1 LDQRPI
7 DSPTGHTEQNTAPP
21 VGPTPGRR
29 RIARFL
35 GLTAIV
41 AIGGAVGFG
50 LWSRSVLDARA
61 TTVRNEIRD
70 DRPIV
75 RTVAV
80 TMVQGPKIDE
90 LPGTTDAFT
99 STVVNAR
106 ATGYI
111 ATRNVDIGSHVKAGD
126 VMAVIAAPDLDQQ
139 LGQAT
144 AQLAQTQATLA
155 QDRANEHL
163 AVVTNQRTTRLVQ
176 QGWASKEQGDT
187 DSSSQAATTAAV
199 AAAQAS
205 IVAQQA
211 DVARLQQLTGF
222 ERVVAPFDGVVA
234 SRNFDVGTLV
244 TADSASG
251 TPLLSLVQTSTL
263 RIQIFVPQE
272 DYFALKDGEDAEVTV
287 PQLPGRVFH
296 GRVARTAGALQ
307 PGTRTLLAEVDVD
320 NSDGALTA
328 GLYCIVRLAI
338 PRPSPVIVLPS
349 QAVIFDEHGLSAAVY
364 SNGALQLHHLD
375 VLADNGA
382 SLDIRAGLNE
392 GDQVVLNPPVNLR
405 DGMRVQVAA
414 TQPSEIAHTVDRPS
428 SGSPNASG

>member
-1 LDQRPI
+1 
-7 DSPTGHTEQNTAPP
+7 
-21 VGPTPGRR
+21 
-29 RIARFL
+29 
-35 GLTAIV
+35 
-41 AIGGAVGFG
+41 
-50 LWSRSVLDARA
+50 
-61 TTVRNEIRD
+61 
-70 DRPIV
+70 
-75 RTVAV
+75 
-80 TMVQGPKIDE
+80 
-90 LPGTTDAFT
+90 
-99 STVVNAR
+99 
-106 ATGYI
+106 
-111 ATRNVDIGSHVKAGD
+111 
-126 VMAVIAAPDLDQQ
+126 MAVIAAPDLDQQ
-139 LGQAT
+139 LDQAT

-163 AVVTNQRTTRLVQ
+163 AEVTNQRTTRLVQ

-211 DVARLQQLTGF
+211 DVSRLQQLTGF
-222 ERVVAPFDGVVA
+222 EKVVAPFDGVVA

-296 GRVARTAGALQ
+296 GRVARTAGSLQ

-320 NSDGALTA
+320 NADGALTA

-338 PRPSPVIVLPS
+338 PRAQPR
-349 QAVIFDEHGLSAAVY
+349 DRAAVAGGHLRRAWTFGRRV

-382 SLDIRAGLNE
+382 NLDIRAGLNE
-392 GDQVVLNPPVNLR
+392 GDQVVLNPPVNVR

-414 TQPSEIAHTVDRPS
+414 AQPS
-428 SGSPNASG
+428 ASDQ

>member
-1 LDQRPI
+1 MKNWRMLI
-7 DSPTGHTEQNTAPP
+7 LGVAVAANTAFAAPQ
-21 VGPTPGRR
+21 VVDK
-29 RIARFL
+29 
-35 GLTAIV
+35 V
-41 AIGGAVGFG
+41 AA
-50 LWSRSVLDARA
+50 
-61 TTVRNEIRD
+61 
-70 DRPIV
+70 
-75 RTVAV
+75 
-80 TMVQGPKIDE
+80 
-90 LPGTTDAFT
+90 
-99 STVVNAR
+99 VVNN
-106 ATGYI
+106 GVVLESD
-111 ATRNVDIGSHVKAGD
+111 VDSMMNTVKSQAKQAGQQLPDDKTLRHQILEREIMDAIILQLGDKAGLQ
-126 VMAVIAAPDLDQQ
+126 ISDQQ
-139 LGQAT
+139 LDQAK

-163 AVVTNQRTTRLVQ
+163 AEVTNQRTTRLVQ

-187 DSSSQAATTAAV
+187 DSSSQAASTAAV
-199 AAAQAS
+199 AAAEAS

-211 DVARLQQLTGF
+211 DVSRLQQLTGF
-222 ERVVAPFDGVVA
+222 EKVVAPFDGVVA
-234 SRNFDVGTLV
+234 SRSFDVGTLV
-244 TADSASG
+244 TADSTSG

-320 NSDGALTA
+320 NADGALTA

-349 QAVIFDEHGLSAAVY
+349 QAVIFDQNGLSAAVY

-382 SLDIRAGLNE
+382 TLDIRAGLDE
-392 GDQVVLNPPVNLR
+392 GDQVVLNPPVDVR
-405 DGMRVQVAA
+405 DGMLVQVAA
-414 TQPSEIAHTVDRPS
+414 TQPS
-428 SGSPNASG
+428 ASDH

>member
-1 LDQRPI
+1 MDQRPI
-7 DSPTGHTEQNTAPP
+7 DTPAVHPERDAAAPA
-21 VGPTPGRR
+21 GTTPGRR
-29 RIARFL
+29 RIARLL
-35 GLTAIV
+35 GLTAVV
-41 AIGGAVGFG
+41 AVGGAVGFG
-50 LWSRSVLDARA
+50 LWSRGTLDAQA

-70 DRPIV
+70 DQPMV

-80 TMVQGPKIDE
+80 TTAQGPKIDE
-90 LPGTTDAFT
+90 LPGTIDAFT

-111 ATRNVDIGSHVKAGD
+111 ATRNVDIGSHVKTGD

-139 LGQAT
+139 LDQAK

-163 AVVTNQRTTRLVQ
+163 AEVTNQRTTRLVQ

-199 AAAQAS
+199 AAAEAS

-211 DVARLQQLTGF
+211 DVSRLQQLTGF
-222 ERVVAPFDGVVA
+222 EKVVAPFDGVVA
-234 SRNFDVGTLV
+234 SRSFDVGTLV
-244 TADSASG
+244 TADSTSG

-272 DYFALKDGEDAEVTV
+272 DYFALRNGEDAEVTV

-320 NSDGALTA
+320 NADGALTA
-328 GLYCIVRLAI
+328 GLYCIVRLTI
-338 PRPSPVIVLPS
+338 PRPSPVVVLPS
-349 QAVIFDEHGLSAAVY
+349 QAVIFDQNGLSAAVY
-364 SNGALQLHHLD
+364 SNGTLQLHHLD

-382 SLDIRAGLNE
+382 TLDIRAGLNE
-392 GDQVVLNPPVNLR
+392 GDQVVLNPPVNVR

-414 TQPSEIAHTVDRPS
+414 SQLSGVAHTADRPS
-428 SGSPNASG
+428 TGSPDASG